1 MSHRITRAP
10 GAVVLAGPE
19 RDELTPAQARALARR
34 LVDAARDVERQVP
47 TEGDG
52 WAQPELS

>member
-1 MSHRITRAP
+1 MPHRIIRAL
-10 GAVVLAGPE
+10 GTIVLAGPE
-19 RDELTPAQARALARR
+19 RDELTPAQARSIAHR

-47 TEGDG
+47 VKGDG